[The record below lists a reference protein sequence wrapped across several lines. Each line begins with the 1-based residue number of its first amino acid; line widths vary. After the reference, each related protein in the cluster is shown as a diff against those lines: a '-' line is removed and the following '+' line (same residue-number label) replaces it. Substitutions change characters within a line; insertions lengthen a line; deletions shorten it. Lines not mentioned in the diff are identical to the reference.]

1 MFTFFFTEANP
12 FSQWYPCTFTVG
24 ENTFNCAEQY
34 MMHGKALLFKDT
46 ETAAKILA
54 AAHPRQ
60 HKALGRKV
68 TPFDDAVWKRERE
81 GIVRAGSRA
90 KFTQNAEL
98 LDKLL
103 ATAGTTLVE
112 ASPYDKI
119 WGIGLAATD
128 ARAKDPAQWKGQN
141 LLGKILT
148 ELRDELLG

>member
-1 MFTFFFTEANP
+1 
-12 FSQWYPCTFTVG
+12 
-24 ENTFNCAEQY
+24 
-34 MMHGKALLFKDT
+34 MMHGKAMLFEDT
-46 ETAAKILA
+46 EHAAKILA

-68 TPFDDAVWKRERE
+68 TPFDDAVWKRERIN
-81 GIVRAGSRA
+81 IVRAGSRA
-90 KFTQNAEL
+90 KFTQNPEL
-98 LDKLL
+98 REKLL
-103 ATAGTTLVE
+103 ATKGTTLVE

-148 ELRDELLG
+148 DLRDELLG